1 MHPRQ
6 QIREAVANRLKEV
19 NTKAKNRVFTSRAK
33 PIFDQDMPAIIIYTN
48 EENIKQERWD
58 TDGFGALTR
67 ELDIFIEAIDKG
79 KEELDDNLDA
89 LALEIENALDG
100 WEIPNRKSSV
110 LKFTGTDMDMSIDGK
125 SIYGAIRL
133 SFSLNYRTKTKTN

>member
-100 WEIPNRKSSV
+100 WEIPNRKSSI
-110 LKFTGTDMDMSIDGK
+110 LKFIGTDMDMSIDGK

-133 SFSLNYRTKTKTN
+133 SFSLSYRTKTKTN